1 MTQDDQSFNDLSEG
15 HFNSYY
21 NAVVAL
27 AVEAGF
33 NAKFIEYYK
42 LDIKDNYYDG
52 LTPQECFEKEF
63 YNGEDFELKSV
74 LY

>member
-1 MTQDDQSFNDLSEG
+1 MTQDEKDFND
-15 HFNSYY
+15 YY
-21 NAVVAL
+21 NAVVTL

-33 NAKFIEYYK
+33 NPKFIEYYK
-42 LDIKDNYYDG
+42 LDIKDHYYDD

-63 YNGEDFELKSV
+63 YVNDDLEIKSI

>member
-1 MTQDDQSFNDLSEG
+1 MNTEQQSFND
-15 HFNSYY
+15 YY
-21 NAVVAL
+21 NAVVTL
-27 AVEAGF
+27 AIESGF
-33 NAKFIEYYK
+33 NPKFIEYYK
-42 LDIKDNYYDG
+42 LDIKDHYYDG

>member
-1 MTQDDQSFNDLSEG
+1 MNTDEQSFND
-15 HFNSYY
+15 YY

-42 LDIKDNYYDG
+42 LDIKDYYYDG

>member
-1 MTQDDQSFNDLSEG
+1 MIMSNEDSYTMQE
-15 HFNSYY
+15 FNSYFD
-21 NAVVAL
+21 AVVAL
-27 AVEAGF
+27 AVGAGF
-33 NAKFIEYYK
+33 NAKFIDYYK
-42 LDIKDNYYDG
+42 LDIKDHYYDG

>member
-1 MTQDDQSFNDLSEG
+1 MNTDEQAFNDLSEG

-27 AVEAGF
+27 AIEAGF
-33 NAKFIEYYK
+33 NPKFIEYYK
-42 LDIKDNYYDG
+42 LDIKDHYYDG

-63 YNGEDFELKSV
+63 YNGEDFVLKSI

>member
-1 MTQDDQSFNDLSEG
+1 MNTEQQSFND
-15 HFNSYY
+15 YY

-42 LDIKDNYYDG
+42 LDIKDHYYDG

>member
-1 MTQDDQSFNDLSEG
+1 MTQDEKDFND
-15 HFNSYY
+15 YY
-21 NAVVAL
+21 NAVGAL

-33 NAKFIEYYK
+33 NPKFIEYYK
-42 LDIKDNYYDG
+42 LDIKDYYYDG

-63 YNGEDFELKSV
+63 YVGDELELKSI

>member
-1 MTQDDQSFNDLSEG
+1 MTQDFDN
-15 HFNSYY
+15 YY

-33 NAKFIEYYK
+33 NAKFIEYYE
-42 LDIKDNYYDG
+42 LDIKDHYYDG

>member
-1 MTQDDQSFNDLSEG
+1 MTQGDQNFND
-15 HFNSYY
+15 YY

-42 LDIKDNYYDG
+42 LDIKDYYYDG

>member
-1 MTQDDQSFNDLSEG
+1 MTQDDQDFND
-15 HFNSYY
+15 YY

-27 AVEAGF
+27 AIEAGF
-33 NAKFIEYYK
+33 NPKFIEYYK
-42 LDIKDNYYDG
+42 LDIKDYYYDG

>member
-1 MTQDDQSFNDLSEG
+1 MKQDDD
-15 HFNSYY
+15 FNSYFD
-21 NAVVAL
+21 AVVAL
-27 AVEAGF
+27 AVESGF

-42 LDIKDNYYDG
+42 HDIKDHYYDG

-63 YNGEDFELKSV
+63 YADDDLELKSI

>member
-1 MTQDDQSFNDLSEG
+1 MTQDDQDFND
-15 HFNSYY
+15 YY
-21 NAVVAL
+21 SVVVAL

-33 NAKFIEYYK
+33 NAKFIDYYK
-42 LDIKDNYYDG
+42 LDIKDYYYDG

>member
-1 MTQDDQSFNDLSEG
+1 MTQGFND
-15 HFNSYY
+15 YY

-27 AVEAGF
+27 AVESGF
-33 NAKFIEYYK
+33 NTKFIEYYK
-42 LDIKDNYYDG
+42 LDIRDYYYDG

>member
-1 MTQDDQSFNDLSEG
+1 MTQDEQYFND
-15 HFNSYY
+15 YY

-27 AVEAGF
+27 AIEAGF
-33 NAKFIEYYK
+33 NPKFIEYYK
-42 LDIKDNYYDG
+42 LDIKDYYYDG

-63 YNGEDFELKSV
+63 YNGEDLELKSI

>member
-1 MTQDDQSFNDLSEG
+1 MSTEEQSFND
-15 HFNSYY
+15 YY

-42 LDIKDNYYDG
+42 LDIKDHYYDD

-63 YNGEDFELKSV
+63 YVNDDLEIKSI

>member
-1 MTQDDQSFNDLSEG
+1 MTQDEKDFND
-15 HFNSYY
+15 YY
-21 NAVVAL
+21 DTVVAL

-42 LDIKDNYYDG
+42 LDIKDYYYDG
-52 LTPQECFEKEF
+52 LIPQECFEKEF
-63 YNGEDFELKSV
+63 YVDDDLELKSI

>member
-1 MTQDDQSFNDLSEG
+1 MTQDEKDFND
-15 HFNSYY
+15 YY

-27 AVEAGF
+27 VIEAGF

-42 LDIKDNYYDG
+42 LDIKDYHYDG
-52 LTPQECFEKEF
+52 STPQECFEKEF
-63 YNGEDFELKSV
+63 YVDDDLELKSI

>member
-1 MTQDDQSFNDLSEG
+1 MTQDDQDFND
-15 HFNSYY
+15 YY
-21 NAVVAL
+21 NTVVSL

-33 NAKFIEYYK
+33 NAKFIDYYK
-42 LDIKDNYYDG
+42 LDIKDHYYDG

-63 YNGEDFELKSV
+63 YVNDDLELKSI

>member
-1 MTQDDQSFNDLSEG
+1 MTRDEKDFND
-15 HFNSYY
+15 YY
-21 NAVVAL
+21 NAVVTL

-33 NAKFIEYYK
+33 NAKFIDYYK
-42 LDIKDNYYDG
+42 LDIKDHYYDG

-63 YNGEDFELKSV
+63 YVDDDLELKSI

>member
-1 MTQDDQSFNDLSEG
+1 MTQDDQDFAD
-15 HFNSYY
+15 YY

-27 AVEAGF
+27 AVESGF

-42 LDIKDNYYDG
+42 LDIKDYYCDG

-63 YNGEDFELKSV
+63 YNGEDFEIKSV

>member
-1 MTQDDQSFNDLSEG
+1 MNTEQQSFND
-15 HFNSYY
+15 YY

-27 AVEAGF
+27 AAEAGF
-33 NAKFIEYYK
+33 NDKFIEYYEIEIR
-42 LDIKDNYYDG
+42 DYYYDG

-63 YNGEDFELKSV
+63 YNGDDLELKSI

>member
-1 MTQDDQSFNDLSEG
+1 MNNTQDFND
-15 HFNSYY
+15 YY
-21 NAVVAL
+21 NAVTAL

-33 NAKFIEYYK
+33 SAKFIKYYE
-42 LDIKDNYYDG
+42 LDIKDYYYDG

-63 YNGEDFELKSV
+63 YVDDDLELKSI

>member
-1 MTQDDQSFNDLSEG
+1 MKFDEKDFND
-15 HFNSYY
+15 YY

-33 NAKFIEYYK
+33 NAKFVEYYK
-42 LDIKDNYYDG
+42 LDIKDHYYDG
-52 LTPQECFEKEF
+52 LTPQECFAKEF
-63 YNGEDFELKSV
+63 YVDDDLELKSI

>member
-1 MTQDDQSFNDLSEG
+1 MTQDDQDFND
-15 HFNSYY
+15 YY

-42 LDIKDNYYDG
+42 LDIKDYYYDG